1 VDIGKGEQVIATKTV
16 VVRDEAMQ
24 VDRQVIAD
32 QVVPSDLL
40 EAYKAAIAE
49 VKAPG
54 RGGKAS
60 AKAGE

>member
-24 VDRQVIAD
+24 VDRQVIAG
-32 QVVPSDLL
+32 QAVPFDLL
-40 EAYKAAIAE
+40 EAYEAATAE

-54 RGGKAS
+54 KA